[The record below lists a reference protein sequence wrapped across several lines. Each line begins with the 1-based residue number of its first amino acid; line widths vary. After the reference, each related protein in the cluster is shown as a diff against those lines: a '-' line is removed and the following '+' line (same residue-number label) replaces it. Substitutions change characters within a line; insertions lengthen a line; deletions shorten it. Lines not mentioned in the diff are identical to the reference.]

1 MKELRFHP
9 HYRSMI
15 LTTAEDSF
23 NIFRPNLDPDDEEDN
38 DAQDQEEQKTSEVD
52 KEIKIKA
59 SEWQNEESDED
70 MEAEERRVIRTAR

>member
-23 NIFRPNLDPDDEEDN
+23 NIFRPNLDPYDEEDAN
-38 DAQDQEEQKTSEVD
+38 AQEQEEEQKTSEVN

-59 SEWQNEESDED
+59 SEW
-70 MEAEERRVIRTAR
+70 